1 MRELTSQEICIYAL
15 CVKRS
20 VHAKIVTPYLE
31 RKFLQWHDIRQIH
44 KLLLEEIL
52 LQKIQYKKYS
62 NNRNEFIQRIVL
74 LKCLKIDL
82 TVADLF
88 LSSLN

>member
-31 RKFLQWHDIRQIH
+31 RKFLQWHDIRQIQ

-52 LQKIQYKKYS
+52 LQKIHS
-62 NNRNEFIQRIVL
+62 NKRNEFIQRIVL

-88 LSSLN
+88 LVL